1 MSKDKKKEE
10 KEKQTTAEAVEET
23 KQPADEIA
31 AEEKAADDGADTKQ
45 ADNQNVQQPD
55 ATAQAEAAA
64 AEMKSRYVRLQ
75 ADFANFK
82 KRTATEKQQISEVVK
97 MDVLQ
102 NILPVIDNFE
112 RALQVPQDSLS
123 DELKS
128 FVDGYTMIYKQL
140 MTVLEK
146 EGVTKIDAVG
156 KPFDPNYHQAV
167 MRSPAMNTTMTSLW
181 KSCRK
186 DICWVT
192 RHCAR
197 QWLKLHLTVK
207 YRRKYKIGG
216 ITYV

>member
-31 AEEKAADDGADTKQ
+31 AEEKAADDGADTKR

-55 ATAQAEAAA
+55 ATAQAEEAA

-167 MRSPAMNTTMTSLW
+167 MRVPSDEYDNDVVVEVLQEGYLLGDKTLRPAM
-181 KSCRK
+181 
-186 DICWVT
+186 
-192 RHCAR
+192 
-197 QWLKLHLTVK
+197 VK
-207 YRRKYKIGG
+207 VAFNG
-216 ITYV
+216 

>member
-10 KEKQTTAEAVEET
+10 KEKQTTTEAVEET

-31 AEEKAADDGADTKQ
+31 EETAADDGTGAGQ
-45 ADNQNVQQPD
+45 ADSQKAQQPD
-55 ATAQAEAAA
+55 ASAQAEAAA
-64 AEMKSRYVRLQ
+64 AEMKSRYLRLQ

-167 MRSPAMNTTMTSLW
+167 MRVPSDEYDNDVVVEVLQEGYLLGDKTLRPAM
-181 KSCRK
+181 
-186 DICWVT
+186 
-192 RHCAR
+192 
-197 QWLKLHLTVK
+197 VK
-207 YRRKYKIGG
+207 VAFNG
-216 ITYV
+216 